1 MLPRTMD
8 TIMTNVSSQSTE
20 VCTLSILYIIIIRDP
35 VDVRTNRGNYLLL
48 KLLKHRYPKL
58 LNTEAEAKV
67 TRWLSFTEGRK
78 GEKLLSQ
85 TDVVYYPCY
94 R

>member
-1 MLPRTMD
+1 MD
-8 TIMTNVSSQSTE
+8 TIMTNVSTQSTG
-20 VCTLSILYIIIIRDP
+20 VCILSIQYIIITRDP

-58 LNTEAEAKV
+58 LNTESEAKV

-85 TDVVYYPCY
+85 THGVYYSCY

>member
-1 MLPRTMD
+1 MSALKVLEFVHCL
-8 TIMTNVSSQSTE
+8 I
-20 VCTLSILYIIIIRDP
+20 CIIINRDP

-85 TDVVYYPCY
+85 THGVYYSCY